1 MPISR
6 GIRARKFKTAAA
18 SNQTSRRS
26 TTIIQSDEEGNTS
39 EYSHPPSSVHSTLES
54 NPDIAKMY
62 KKQIQNQ
69 ELYSKSSVDT
79 VDHVGARS
87 QSATA
92 AAAANNSEDDD
103 SSSDESDLNGSTK
116 RNASNST
123 IVEIPAN

>member
-62 KKQIQNQ
+62 KKQIQSQ
-69 ELYSKSSVDT
+69 KLYSKSSVDT
-79 VDHVGARS
+79 VDHADAV
-87 QSATA
+87 
-92 AAAANNSEDDD
+92 AANNSEDDD
-103 SSSDESDLNGSTK
+103 SSSDESDLNSSTK

-123 IVEIPAN
+123 IVEYNEITAN